1 MLCIWHVARP
11 VSSTF
16 STRHLILC
24 PRHCPLVTISSLP
37 VLLPGPFDMADV
49 HQPPLQQNGT
59 GVDEKQPISPVPSV
73 GGDVEKQNA
82 WPDGSQEQEQDQQ
95 QQQQHDSLSSF
106 KSLAFLDRFL
116 AIWIFLAMLIGILL
130 GNFVDD
136 VGPALQRG
144 TFVDVSLPI
153 GTLLPSTL
161 ARGCSLTLLR
171 L

>member
-1 MLCIWHVARP
+1 
-11 VSSTF
+11 
-16 STRHLILC
+16 
-24 PRHCPLVTISSLP
+24 
-37 VLLPGPFDMADV
+37 MADV

-82 WPDGSQEQEQDQQ
+82 LPDGSKEQD